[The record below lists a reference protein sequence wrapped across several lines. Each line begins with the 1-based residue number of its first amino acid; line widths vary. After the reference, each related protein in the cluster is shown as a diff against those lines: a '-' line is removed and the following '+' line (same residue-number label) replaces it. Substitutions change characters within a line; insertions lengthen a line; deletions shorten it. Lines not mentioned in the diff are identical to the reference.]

1 MKLYLRVAAV
11 CQQGFV
17 HAEEV
22 GTAENLLLTKP
33 DEPIEKRQRRIK
45 QLMEDMP
52 ATLKAAEEAE
62 LAAAAAAKASQ
73 MELPSP
79 EKVLTLTHV
88 RSAGTSARC
97 AQSNSCL

>member
-1 MKLYLRVAAV
+1 M
-11 CQQGFV
+11 
-17 HAEEV
+17 
-22 GTAENLLLTKP
+22 GTAENLLLSKL

-73 MELPSP
+73 AELPSP
-79 EKVLTLTHV
+79 EKVLTVIHV
-88 RSAGTSARC
+88 TCASTSTKC
-97 AQSNSCL
+97 EWSHSYL